1 MTLRLDS
8 HQHFWRFNPV
18 EYGWIDDSMSTLRR
32 DFLPEDLAPLAAAQ
46 QIDGAVAVQARQTLE
61 ETDWLLA
68 LAQQHPSL
76 VRGVVG
82 WAPIASKGFPHIL
95 RRLCSN
101 STLRGLRHIV
111 QAEPDGFLLQPNFQ
125 RGIAALRD
133 TGLVYDILITARQ
146 LPEAITFVDMH
157 PQQAFV
163 LDHIAKPDL
172 RTLALEPWA
181 AQIRDLARR
190 PNVYCKLSGMVTEAD
205 WHNWTPTQIQPFY
218 ETVLEAFTPQRL
230 MAGSDWPVCTVAASY
245 ERWWQTARSWIASL
259 SETEQA
265 DILGVTAA
273 SVYKITPV
281 S

>member
-18 EYGWIDDSMSTLRR
+18 EYGWIDDSMSALRR

-46 QIDGAVAVQARQTLE
+46 QIDGAIAVQARQTLE
-61 ETDWLLA
+61 ETDWLLS

-95 RRLCSN
+95 RRLRSN
-101 STLRGLRHIV
+101 NALKSLRHIV

-125 RGIAALRD
+125 RGIAALRE

-146 LPEAITFVDMH
+146 LPEAITFVDAN
-157 PQQAFV
+157 PQQVFV

-172 RTLALEPWA
+172 RSLALEPWA
-181 AQIRDLARR
+181 TQIRDLARR

-205 WHNWTPTQIQPFY
+205 WHNWTSAQLQPFY
-218 ETVLEAFTPQRL
+218 ENVLEAFTPRRL

-245 ERWWQTARSWIASL
+245 ESWWQIVHSWIASL

-265 DILGVTAA
+265 EILGDTAA
-273 SVYKITPV
+273 SVYQITPA